1 MRELV
6 SLPSIHPPPD
16 DQEADGRAGGVLM
29 EFFLLLAHFN
39 CMTTVNR
46 KGKVFV
52 GGRQFYDQ
60 TPWRCQWRWRGNE
73 MNFTFL
79 SSSWPEWR
87 SSDFHWCSSN
97 SDGAIQQELPPNHL
111 NLMDLKY
118 WSTSTG
124 NLSLSTVYFTAPS
137 SSSEWNE
144 YQQAMEKILEII
156 WARSSPPSVRT
167 HI

>member
-29 EFFLLLAHFN
+29 EFFLLVHFN

-60 TPWRCQWRWRGNE
+60 TP
-73 MNFTFL
+73 
-79 SSSWPEWR
+79 
-87 SSDFHWCSSN
+87 
-97 SDGAIQQELPPNHL
+97 
-111 NLMDLKY
+111 
-118 WSTSTG
+118 
-124 NLSLSTVYFTAPS
+124 
-137 SSSEWNE
+137 
-144 YQQAMEKILEII
+144 
-156 WARSSPPSVRT
+156 
-167 HI
+167 